1 MELAVVGI
9 WIVLFLV
16 DGFRVDFLR
25 VNRERVSGIVRRAFS
40 EKRARFESLA
50 VLFRQK
56 RCAWNRRPRPM
67 NRETVTAA
75 VDDAFSSMTRR

>member
-16 DGFRVDFLR
+16 DGFRADFLR
-25 VNRERVSGIVRRAFS
+25 VNRERVSGIVRRAFPS
-40 EKRARFESLA
+40 KTARFESLA
-50 VLFRQK
+50 AHFRE
-56 RCAWNRRPRPM
+56 RRDAWNRRPRPM

-75 VDDAFSSMTRR
+75 VDDAFCSMTRR